1 MIQTNRQLRRLVSAI
16 TVIAFIA
23 PTAASGVS
31 PLAES
36 IPIANAGFE
45 DDPVAMGCFAVF
57 TPNAW
62 TVYDPNGIIGGN
74 DVVGGL
80 HPEGGPYFPAAPEGD
95 HVAIVFLQGDIG
107 GGPMGLTQ
115 VLDDVLE
122 VNTMYTLSAWVGNI
136 ASGQG
141 PPPCDVFGFFN
152 LDGFPGYQIQL
163 LAGGVV
169 IGQDDNSLAGT
180 IPEGEFRLSSF
191 EVDIGPAHPQ
201 AGELLEVRL
210 INLNMIDTPEAPG
223 IEVDFDDVQLVRGC
237 PATGDLNNDK
247 FIDTADVVIF
257 VDMLLEVDTDP
268 VHVDRADVN
277 CSDSPDGN
285 DVLPFVCILLE

>member
-1 MIQTNRQLRRLVSAI
+1 MIQVGRAPLRLAPQI
-16 TVIAFIA
+16 LVIALTT
-23 PTAASGVS
+23 PTAARGV
-31 PLAES
+31 PPGAES

-57 TPNAW
+57 TPNGW
-62 TVYDPNGIIGGN
+62 TVYDPNGIIGSN

-107 GGPMGLTQ
+107 DGPMGLTQ

-122 VNTMYTLSAWVGNI
+122 VNTMYTLSTWVGNI

-141 PPPCDVFGFFN
+141 PPPCDVFGFFD
-152 LDGFPGYQIQL
+152 LDGFPGYQVQL

-169 IGQDDNSLAGT
+169 IGQDDNTLAGT
-180 IPEGEFRLSSF
+180 IPEGEFRLSTI
-191 EVDIGPAHPQ
+191 EVEIGPEHPQ

-210 INLNMIDTPEAPG
+210 INLNTIDTPESPG

-237 PATGDLNNDK
+237 PATGDLNDDQVLDSDD
-247 FIDTADVVIF
+247 IEIF
-257 VDMLLEVDTDP
+257 VDVLLEADNDP
-268 VHVDRADVN
+268 MRVDRADVN
-277 CSDSPDGN
+277 CSGSADGN
-285 DVLPFVCILLE
+285 DILPFVCILLK